1 MGVTKHIGST
11 IALVLGILLV
21 VAGLSQLN
29 DRFISGAVII
39 LGALAYRSAKKRK
52 LGAVESTSARK
63 TLEFLAIILAMA
75 AVFLQNNL
83 LSLIEQDPFPNVVIP
98 LWVLIA
104 FIIVILKAPR

>member
-1 MGVTKHIGST
+1 MTKHIGST
-11 IALVLGILLV
+11 IALVVGILSV

-52 LGAVESTSARK
+52 LGAVESTTLRR
-63 TLEFLAIILAMA
+63 TLEFLAIIAAMA

-83 LSLIEQDPFPNVVIP
+83 LYLIENDPVPNLVIP

-104 FIIVILKAPR
+104 FVIITLKRPN